1 MVKATV
7 GIRKATPADKGPGV
21 IDLDDPNSADQ
32 LARELGV
39 QSETSIGTGDGSETL
54 PEPPESSLPA
64 VTRDDIE
71 RTASGPATRPETG
84 DEISGEFDKSDVK
97 LPQFKI
103 VNGSGELA
111 QKFHQGAFIFADE
124 LIWRPP
130 GLSAKG
136 ANPIL
141 HFVPLSLKKQFRENL
156 TQDEVDEGLMPR
168 IAGTKDEAREMGG
181 TTEWVKNED
190 GTSEKPRWSPSG
202 TCVMLIEEPAYQDRE
217 EDDRHPGFSFTLDGK
232 NWAVGIYYCSGMAYR
247 EFITPIYNN
256 SFTNLRE
263 QGRVMLHRRLWTL
276 QVAQKKGKKATF
288 AVFVPQIRLLRKDT
302 GPELRD
308 FVAEYLGSK
317 KQEVPA

>member
-54 PEPPESSLPA
+54 PEPPESSLPV
-64 VTRDDIE
+64 VTREDIE
-71 RTASGPATRPETG
+71 RTADGPVVRPEPDG
-84 DEISGEFDKSDVK
+84 AISGEFDRSDVK

-111 QKFHQGAFIFADE
+111 QKFNQGALIFADE
-124 LIWRPP
+124 RVWIPP
-130 GLSAKG
+130 GLSAGNK
-136 ANPIL
+136 NPIL
-141 HFVPLSLKKQFRENL
+141 HFVPLTLKKQFRENL
-156 TQDEVDEGLMPR
+156 TPEEVDEGLMPR
-168 IAGTKDEAREMGG
+168 VVGTKDEAREMGG

-190 GTSEKPRWSPSG
+190 GTSTKPRWSPSG
-202 TCVMLIEEPAYQDRE
+202 TCVLLIQEPEYQDRE

-232 NWAVGIYYCSGMAYR
+232 NWAVGIYYCSGTAYP

-263 QGRVMLHRRLWTL
+263 QGRVVLHKRLWTL
-276 QVAQKKGKKATF
+276 QVVKKKSRKATF
-288 AVFVPQIRLLRKDT
+288 SVFVPQIRLLRKDT